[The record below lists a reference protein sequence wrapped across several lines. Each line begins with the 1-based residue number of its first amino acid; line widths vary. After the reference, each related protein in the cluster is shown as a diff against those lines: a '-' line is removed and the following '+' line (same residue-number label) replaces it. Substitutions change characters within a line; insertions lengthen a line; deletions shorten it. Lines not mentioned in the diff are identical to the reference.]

1 MPDFGHFARK
11 EIEESIAVKQALVA
25 DGHLLEVLETVARQI
40 ARIFGEGG
48 KVLIFGNGGS
58 AADAQHI
65 AAELVGRYKR
75 ERPGLPAIALTVNTS
90 SFSAIANDFGFESV
104 FARQI
109 DALGAPG
116 DLALGISTSGKSPN
130 VVRGLEAAR
139 GRGMVT
145 VGLTGRS
152 GGRLKT
158 HADHC
163 LCVPSNHTPR
173 IQESH
178 ILLGHI
184 LCEFVEEELFGA
196 GNKGADGDL

>member
-139 GRGMVT
+139 GEAWLRW
-145 VGLTGRS
+145 
-152 GGRLKT
+152 
-158 HADHC
+158 A
-163 LCVPSNHTPR
+163 
-173 IQESH
+173 
-178 ILLGHI
+178 
-184 LCEFVEEELFGA
+184 
-196 GNKGADGDL
+196 